1 MSEWIRIRIKD
12 FYKDA
17 IEEPEY
23 AYVTKEVYE
32 VLANSFRKEEHAREM
47 MDRRYR
53 IKDAYVEGETEELMI
68 GSVQSAEDT
77 AIEHME
83 LAKIQKAMQA
93 LTKVQ
98 RRRLWL
104 YFFEGMSTYDI
115 SLIEKTNQNAVW
127 KCINAALKKIKN
139 FFEK

>member
-17 IEEPEY
+17 IGEPEY

-53 IKDAYVEGETEELMI
+53 IKDAYVEGETEEI
-68 GSVQSAEDT
+68 AETMDNSLEDEVIRQMDIEILRRAIDT
-77 AIEHME
+77 LTE
-83 LAKIQKAMQA
+83 LQK
-93 LTKVQ
+93 K
-98 RRRLWL
+98 RLYL
-104 YFFEGMSTYDI
+104 YFFEGMSFRQIGKKLGVSDMAIRY
-115 SLIEKTNQNAVW
+115 SIEVS
-127 KCINAALKKIKN
+127 IKKIKK
-139 FFEK
+139 FFN

>member
-1 MSEWIRIRIKD
+1 LLLKD

-17 IEEPEY
+17 IGETEY

-68 GSVQSAEDT
+68 RSVQSAEDT

-83 LAKIQKAMQA
+83 LAKIGAIY
-93 LTKVQ
+93 LN
-98 RRRLWL
+98 
-104 YFFEGMSTYDI
+104 
-115 SLIEKTNQNAVW
+115 SLG
-127 KCINAALKKIKN
+127 KK
-139 FFEK
+139 

>member
-17 IEEPEY
+17 TGNEEY

-32 VLANSFRKEEHAREM
+32 VLANSFRREEHAREM
-47 MDRRYR
+47 MDLRYR
-53 IKDAYVEGETEELMI
+53 IRDGYVEGETEELMT
-68 GSVQSAEDT
+68 GSVPSAEDA
-77 AIEHME
+77 AIAQME
-83 LAKIQKAMQA
+83 LEGIQTAMQS
-93 LTKVQ
+93 LTRVQ

-127 KCINAALKKIKN
+127 KCINAALKKLKK
-139 FFEK
+139 FF